1 MATQKFQIASNLIY
15 FVTIFK
21 KIEVCYIVSLLV
33 PACTQDLLFIFV
45 RKPQQVYFFNVVGNI
60 IKNIVGK

>member
-21 KIEVCYIVSLLV
+21 KIEVCYIVPLLFL
-33 PACTQDLLFIFV
+33 ASTHHLLFIFV
-45 RKPQQVYFFNVVGNI
+45 RKPQQIYFFNVVGNI
-60 IKNIVGK
+60 IKTI

>member
-33 PACTQDLLFIFV
+33 LACTQYLLFIFV

-60 IKNIVGK
+60 IKTM